1 MHVVLYLFRMCFI
14 YLYINAI
21 LSFEGGDMLV
31 PVEYK
36 GVSKWV
42 RVPKVEEVF
51 NYSEFLQGGN

>member
-1 MHVVLYLFRMCFI
+1 MLFRMCFI

-51 NYSEFLQGGN
+51 SFSEFLQGGN